1 MIIIMTKTFTKKE
14 IRDEL
19 LKLDQKDKII
29 LSKIESSKQ
38 FDYIVDWMY
47 KDNLESIQTY
57 DDMFDPDLIQEF
69 IKSAKRRY
77 PL

>member
-1 MIIIMTKTFTKKE
+1 MTKTFTKKE